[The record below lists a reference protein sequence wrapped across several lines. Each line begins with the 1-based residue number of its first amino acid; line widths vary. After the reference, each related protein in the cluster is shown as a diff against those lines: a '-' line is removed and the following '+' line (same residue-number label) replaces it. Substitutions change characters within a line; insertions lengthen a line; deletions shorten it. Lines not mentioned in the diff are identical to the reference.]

1 MDGRACSF
9 LALALSLGLCGCL
22 PSQMKT
28 TTVESQPLPPVDK
41 ADGEE
46 AKSLNPFAS
55 KPKREPRLELAM
67 GIYREQK
74 ALSMKEDPEKQAQA
88 LDDARKIYQEIL
100 NYDNKYLEAYRG
112 LGRVYIAQR
121 DYDRAVA
128 TYQKALELHPKTAQL
143 YADWS
148 VVHSKQ
154 NDFNGAITKLNKA
167 VELDPQNAEILKT
180 LGVNQ
185 VCAGQVEQGIETLS
199 RGRNKETAHYYV
211 ARLFDRKNQAAEAR
225 RHAQRAVEI
234 NPDYGDA
241 RTFLVELDRRNQVP
255 STVPLPS
262 TLPLASNLP
271 PSVSLQFAEN

>member
-28 TTVESQPLPPVDK
+28 TTVEAPATLTLDK
-41 ADGEE
+41 GDGEE

-55 KPKREPRLELAM
+55 KPKREPKLELAM

-74 ALSMKEDPEKQAQA
+74 ALSMKEDPEQQARA

-100 NYDNKYLEAYRG
+100 NYDNKYLDAYRG

-121 DYDRAVA
+121 EYDRAVA
-128 TYQKALELHPKTAQL
+128 AYQKALELYPKTAQL

-154 NDFNGAITKLNKA
+154 NDFQGAIAKLNKA

-185 VCAGQVEQGIETLS
+185 VCAGQIEQGIETLS
-199 RGRNKETAHYYV
+199 RGRNRETAHYYI
-211 ARLFDRKNQAAEAR
+211 ARLFERKDQAAEAR
-225 RHAQRAVEI
+225 QHAQRAVDL
-234 NPDYGDA
+234 NPNYGDA
-241 RTFLVELDRRNQVP
+241 RTLLGELDRRNQGP
-255 STVPLPS
+255 ATSP
-262 TLPLASNLP
+262 ASI
-271 PSVSLQFAEN
+271 SLQFAAE

>member
-1 MDGRACSF
+1 MDGRAWSF

-28 TTVESQPLPPVDK
+28 TTVETQPSPLLEK
-41 ADGEE
+41 GDGEE
-46 AKSLNPFAS
+46 SKSLNPFAS
-55 KPKREPRLELAM
+55 KAKREPRLELAM

-74 ALSMKEDPEKQAQA
+74 ALSMKDDPEKQAQA

-121 DYDRAVA
+121 EYDRAVA
-128 TYQKALELHPKTAQL
+128 TYQKALELHPKAAQL

-154 NDFNGAITKLNKA
+154 NDFNGAIAKLNKA
-167 VELDPQNAEILKT
+167 VELDPQNADFLKT

-199 RGRNKETAHYYV
+199 RGRNRETAHYYI
-211 ARLFDRKNQAAEAR
+211 ARLFERKNQAAEAR
-225 RHAQRAVEI
+225 QHAQRAIEI
-234 NPDYGDA
+234 NPEYGDA

-255 STVPLPS
+255 STSQPS
-262 TLPLASNLP
+262 I
-271 PSVSLQFAEN
+271 SLQFAAD